1 MLVLNVSSFLVVAV
15 EGNEHLDLNGF
26 DHRVHSGVLLDGV
39 GDAFFLRQHREVL
52 QGRAKKCT
60 EGQSA
65 TNVYAY
71 PFTLA
76 RRAVI
81 ATFDLSAKNLQA
93 FAHHHWLSDQRNVV
107 VLELVALPTRRRQ
120 RLRAAKGAQS
130 PEAHRRTLHK
140 SAAGQL
146 VLLRALLCQRC
157 RCCRDEVPIRGKNGR
172 TKIERARARTFTH
185 NTQARTGTSL
195 PPLTRPPRQHL
206 PLASCHH
213 NLHKTFVTPMRQ
225 SCPSSTVIPAP

>member
-107 VLELVALPTRRRQ
+107 VLELVAPAYQTPPATAGSQGRPEPR
-120 RLRAAKGAQS
+120 GSPSHPAQ
-130 PEAHRRTLHK
+130 K
-140 SAAGQL
+140 
-146 VLLRALLCQRC
+146 RC
-157 RCCRDEVPIRGKNGR
+157 RPIGSSPSPTVP
-172 TKIERARARTFTH
+172 A
-185 NTQARTGTSL
+185 
-195 PPLTRPPRQHL
+195 L
-206 PLASCHH
+206 PL
-213 NLHKTFVTPMRQ
+213 LPR
-225 SCPSSTVIPAP
+225 